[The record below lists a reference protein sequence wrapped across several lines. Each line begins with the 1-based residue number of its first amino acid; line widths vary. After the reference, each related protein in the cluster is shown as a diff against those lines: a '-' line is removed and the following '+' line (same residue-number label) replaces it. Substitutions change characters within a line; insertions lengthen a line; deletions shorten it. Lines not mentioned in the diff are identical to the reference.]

1 MMPSIQ
7 ISPDPNQSSLFA
19 AIEQDLQ
26 GAMAKLKVAK
36 PNQSSFASAS
46 GRCREE
52 SRDAEEGESSDRK
65 VDIENPAQ
73 LYSR

>member
-7 ISPDPNQSSLFA
+7 NLAGPKPVELFA

-26 GAMAKLKVAK
+26 GANGEAQGSEAEPSPALHRR
-36 PNQSSFASAS
+36 S

-52 SRDAEEGESSDRK
+52 SRDAEEGESSVGRL
-65 VDIENPAQ
+65 I
-73 LYSR
+73 